1 MANAKSQFVGAAG
14 QYYVA
19 YGLSLRLLHATITIG
34 NAMGVDILC
43 SNSDGSRAMSIQVKT
58 QSNAAKNSYRETGFN
73 WYVNPSS
80 AGVFY
85 PNLWYAFVDLR
96 GNNDA
101 LAPNVYFVPSKWVG
115 MFVEKTWTAKLFYLK
130 TSVANKITNNW
141 EMVKR
146 FLDGDKSV
154 EEWANSLDPDFRWW
168 GSKDKYTTAQLE
180 EALKKGEYY
189 LDQDNCLQRC
199 NGEKPSAE

>member
-115 MFVEKTWTAKLFYLK
+115 MFVMPSSNTEFWKEKFKRNVERDKKHAKELK
-130 TSVANKITNNW
+130 TLGWHLIVVWECETTKKHFPPKVLADFVAAY
-141 EMVKR
+141 
-146 FLDGDKSV
+146 KSK
-154 EEWANSLDPDFRWW
+154 EST
-168 GSKDKYTTAQLE
+168 YMQ
-180 EALKKGEYY
+180 
-189 LDQDNCLQRC
+189 
-199 NGEKPSAE
+199 EK